1 MHRKESW
8 LFDVVGLRW
17 HAEGEDFGEFGDSGS
32 PGRQARLPGAVFGPQ
47 VLRHRVVDFFTTA
60 HYQDPHTSVGAYW
73 VNLRLANLGFPWI
86 LDFRPK
92 IHGVFW

>member
-1 MHRKESW
+1 M
-8 LFDVVGLRW
+8 FDVVGLRW
-17 HAEGEDFGEFGDSGS
+17 HAEGEDFGEFGDSG
-32 PGRQARLPGAVFGPQ
+32 RQARLPGAVLK

-60 HYQDPHTSVGAYW
+60 HYQDPHTSVGAYL